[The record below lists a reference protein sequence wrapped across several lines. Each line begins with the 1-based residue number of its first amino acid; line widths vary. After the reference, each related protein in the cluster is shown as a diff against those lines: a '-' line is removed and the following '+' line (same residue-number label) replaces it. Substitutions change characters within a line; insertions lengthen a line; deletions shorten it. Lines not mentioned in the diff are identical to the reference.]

1 MGAYLEELSAL
12 RHRTPIGVRRGLA
25 LLYQTN
31 GDVGAAE
38 ALFQQ
43 ELTQVVA
50 HQAQVS
56 AAAARHA
63 LELAGYDVPRT
74 LQQLEQA
81 RYSLT
86 QRSASCGG
94 TAIPLTPCAGWPT
107 PWSRPT
113 GCLAHSGSTWR
124 LPSGYRRCWPVY

>member
-56 AAAARHA
+56 AAA
-63 LELAGYDVPRT
+63 RT